1 MGDPR
6 FYFKKKG
13 ELNKPKISRREEII
27 KSRNQYDKKKT
38 IKKFNKAKN
47 WKRPKKLIDIQLES
61 ARRERKQKQR
71 TKIINISNEGGIIT
85 TDQIDIKWITNN

>member
-47 WKRPKKLIDIQLES
+47 WKRPKKLIDI
-61 ARRERKQKQR
+61 
-71 TKIINISNEGGIIT
+71 
-85 TDQIDIKWITNN
+85 